1 VLVGV
6 HMRNDALESGL
17 LMIGEH
23 NFPKD
28 LGLD

>member
-1 VLVGV
+1 
-6 HMRNDALESGL
+6 MRNDALESGL